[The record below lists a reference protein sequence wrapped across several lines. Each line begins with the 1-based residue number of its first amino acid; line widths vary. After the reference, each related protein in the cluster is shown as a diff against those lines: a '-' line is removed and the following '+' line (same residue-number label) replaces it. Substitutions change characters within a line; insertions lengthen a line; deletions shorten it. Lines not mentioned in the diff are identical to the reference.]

1 VSAGGH
7 RRAGDRQV
15 GGHRGHRTPSQPSG
29 WPRRTPRRTG
39 RPRRCGTPRPSAR
52 PLATVSGPPHA
63 GSSTAVACGSSGPGP
78 GPAAPARVG
87 RSAVA
92 AARTTGV
99 HASGRVR
106 SAAGHPSRTADR
118 RRHRHGHR
126 HQRGHVCRTPPVR
139 TPPVRRA
146 VVPEAA
152 DGQSADRS
160 GSSKTRLLLSRPALR
175 VPSRTVTDAD
185 VAVCSRGSWS
195 AHANAMGPGY
205 LYCARRGFAS
215 DNVCTLPIVSCS
227 VGPPRR
233 ARGIRAR
240 GIMVSCCSGGCGSN
254 DLPRQGQNL
263 DPAVAPWAFWFASP
277 ACDREPLC
285 GRRGPRY
292 TLSPVLIQAVRDTP
306 RR

>member
-146 VVPEAA
+146 AVPEAA

-160 GSSKTRLLLSRPALR
+160 RYNFLYSSSRPALR
-175 VPSRTVTDAD
+175 AAAYGGRPRPAAPSPRPEAGSTVSIWA
-185 VAVCSRGSWS
+185 
-195 AHANAMGPGY
+195 
-205 LYCARRGFAS
+205 LARRGCEAAAEQL
-215 DNVCTLPIVSCS
+215 DANTRNA
-227 VGPPRR
+227 PPRGR
-233 ARGIRAR
+233 VVVGARSFLLL
-240 GIMVSCCSGGCGSN
+240 VV
-254 DLPRQGQNL
+254 GQ
-263 DPAVAPWAFWFASP
+263 
-277 ACDREPLC
+277 
-285 GRRGPRY
+285 
-292 TLSPVLIQAVRDTP
+292 
-306 RR
+306 